1 MFLRRDTKY
10 DFHYKKNENT
20 DWSIFSIKPPN
31 IDGNSNPVIL
41 VQNSIVIEHLH
52 LLLLVDNDMETMERG
67 LEPK

>member
-1 MFLRRDTKY
+1 MKIPIEAF
-10 DFHYKKNENT
+10 
-20 DWSIFSIKPPN
+20 SSIKPPN

-41 VQNSIVIEHLH
+41 VQNSIVIEHLC